1 MSRALSLGYNR
12 MTQCANTKHGLLMVP
27 VLVWLKRVDI
37 SDVIYA
43 SRAQVVQEFFFVR
56 KFLLTGES

>member
-12 MTQCANTKHGLLMVP
+12 IPQCANTKHGLLMVP

-37 SDVIYA
+37 SGVVYA
-43 SRAQVVQEFFFVR
+43 SRAQAV
-56 KFLLTGES
+56 L

>member
-1 MSRALSLGYNR
+1 MSRALSLGCNR
-12 MTQCANTKHGLLMVP
+12 MPQCANAKHGLLMVP

-43 SRAQVVQEFFFVR
+43 SRIQAV
-56 KFLLTGES
+56 L

>member
-12 MTQCANTKHGLLMVP
+12 IPQCANTKHGLLMVP

-43 SRAQVVQEFFFVR
+43 SRAQAV
-56 KFLLTGES
+56 L